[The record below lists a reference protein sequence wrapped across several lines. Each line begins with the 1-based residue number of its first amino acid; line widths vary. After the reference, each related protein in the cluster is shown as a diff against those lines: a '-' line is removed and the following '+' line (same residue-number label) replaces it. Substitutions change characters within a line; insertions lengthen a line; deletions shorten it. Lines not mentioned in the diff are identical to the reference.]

1 MISLSEKKSG
11 TIMKVGTEE
20 LGENEN
26 EKYTEYC
33 IGQVEKELEGLGLSN
48 EDFSSILHELKE
60 LRRLLDNKPMVE
72 EPQFVNHESEIER
85 LLQANLRLEDEIA
98 ELQRKE
104 EEIITKK
111 WW

>member
-1 MISLSEKKSG
+1 
-11 TIMKVGTEE
+11 
-20 LGENEN
+20 
-26 EKYTEYC
+26 
-33 IGQVEKELEGLGLSN
+33 
-48 EDFSSILHELKE
+48 
-60 LRRLLDNKPMVE
+60 MVE
-72 EPQFVNHESEIER
+72 EPQFVNHASEIER